1 MTTPH
6 DPHPHP
12 LSPVYHS
19 PPPVLSVP
27 FDPRPPEAPDEEPGV
42 DLKGYL
48 NTL

>member
-6 DPHPHP
+6 DPHPRP
-12 LSPVYHS
+12 LSHIYHS
-19 PPPVLSVP
+19 PPVLSVP
-27 FDPRPPEAPDEEPGV
+27 FDPRPPEPVPEEPSV